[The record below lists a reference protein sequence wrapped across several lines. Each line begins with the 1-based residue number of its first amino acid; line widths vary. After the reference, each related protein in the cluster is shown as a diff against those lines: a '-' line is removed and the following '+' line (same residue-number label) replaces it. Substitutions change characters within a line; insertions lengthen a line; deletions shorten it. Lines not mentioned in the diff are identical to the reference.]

1 MKKSSAL
8 MPLALL
14 MPLAACVGSLLGG
27 GKPAQLYQLE
37 RADESASAVPPAS
50 GRIAIQLQPIRFAPG
65 IEGDRILAVTG
76 QQALYLKGARW
87 VADAPALFDQALHAG
102 FARRVPE
109 LLLVDH
115 GRGGATAA
123 LLQITVTHFEA
134 VYADNGN
141 NKEANLAP
149 LVRIDAEALL
159 LRSGD
164 RGIIAQQHF
173 SSEVSA
179 DENRVGPIVVAFGK
193 ASEDLVGKL
202 ADWSRLSVRVK

>member
-14 MPLAACVGSLLGG
+14 MMLTGCVGSLLGG

-37 RADESASAVPPAS
+37 RAGEGAAAVPPAS

-65 IEGDRILAVTG
+65 IEGDRILALQG
-76 QQALYLKGARW
+76 QQALYLKDARW

-102 FARRVPE
+102 FARNAPE

-115 GRGGATAA
+115 GRGGATT

-134 VYADNGN
+134 VYAGSAN
-141 NKEANLAP
+141 NKEANMAP

-179 DENRVGPIVVAFGK
+179 DENRIGPIVEAFGK
-193 ASEDLVGKL
+193 ASKDLVGKL